1 MNNYCIGLLII
12 ALVYICFQNK
22 SIKEGLD
29 VPARHIDKE
38 LLDYLKVGKSGHIEL
53 SDKQKKILADRDK
66 KETDIHKKIKHR
78 KSFEPEIARQNFTLC
93 KDEGNLHSCDIK
105 YRKPPPID
113 QRYLNLPPTK
123 LNTSNIYNNLS
134 LCPQAYENNMIKL
147 NKKKTLGQYSGYTE
161 NKYID
166 RTRYIET
173 KKGKEPLPLN
183 PDFFMKG
190 GGVFA

>member
-12 ALVYICFQNK
+12 VLVYICFQNK

-29 VPARHIDKE
+29 VPKRHIDKE
-38 LLDYLKVGKSGHIEL
+38 LLDYLKIGKSGHIEL
-53 SDKQKKILADRDK
+53 SDKQKKKELKRD

-78 KSFEPEIARQNFTLC
+78 KSFEPEIARQNFELC
-93 KDEGNLHSCDIK
+93 KDEGSYHSCDIK

-123 LNTSNIYNNLS
+123 LNTSNIYNKLS
-134 LCPQAYENNMIKL
+134 LCPQEYATNMEKL
-147 NKKKTLGQYSGYTE
+147 NKKKSLGQYSGYTE
-161 NKYID
+161 NAYID
-166 RTRYIET
+166 RTRYIIT
-173 KKGKEPLPLN
+173 KKGNEPLPVN

>member
-12 ALVYICFQNK
+12 VLVYICFQNK

-134 LCPQAYENNMIKL
+134 LCPQAYETNMIKL

-173 KKGKEPLPLN
+173 KKGKEPLPVN

>member
-173 KKGKEPLPLN
+173 KKGKEPLPVN